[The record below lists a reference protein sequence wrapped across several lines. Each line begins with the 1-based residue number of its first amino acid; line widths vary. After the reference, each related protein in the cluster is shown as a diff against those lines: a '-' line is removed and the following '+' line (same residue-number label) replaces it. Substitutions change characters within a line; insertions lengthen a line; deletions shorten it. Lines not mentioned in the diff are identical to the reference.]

1 MAYMTVT
8 VIGSD
13 RKIAVNIDAI
23 GYIAQTAAGHVLI
36 YIGDGEGGQIH
47 ASDSF
52 DSIMGWLKDAGE
64 AY

>member
-8 VIGSD
+8 VLGSD

-23 GYIAQTAAGHVLI
+23 GYIEQTATGHVLI
-36 YIGDGEGGQIH
+36 YIGDGEMGQIH
-47 ASDSF
+47 AGDTF
-52 DSIMGWLKDAGE
+52 DSIMDWLKDAGE